1 MTQISA
7 SDYNNIRNK
16 IVSILGPGLAQQG
29 YGQPFQSNA
38 ITPGTVIT
46 AAQWDDIR
54 FDILSAKVHQDGNL
68 PTITDVGQRDVIR
81 STAGDPRIQYNN
93 LVDGCVQ
100 NKFIIGQAQF
110 VVNNR
115 GSRTYTSA
123 WTTQLTCTVTITF
136 INNDQARYFFNSGG
150 KIRFFSSRLGGSPTS
165 QNSSW
170 SNLLA
175 GIGTVS
181 FGADTATQKTY
192 YQLTGAYQ
200 TVFSQSANSAY
211 ASNSFSVE
219 ARCDVANNV
228 NGEAESVDFRIR
240 WTDAYVDPD
249 TLNPLPSPP
258 SFAPSDLVD
267 GTISL
272 QIEELKASGNLFP
285 TGTFTIASPT
295 YSISTITG
303 S

>member
-1 MTQISA
+1 MAQISA
-7 SDYNNIRNK
+7 GDYNNIRNN
-16 IVSILGPGLAQQG
+16 IVSILGPGSIQQG
-29 YGQPFQSNA
+29 YGQAFQSNA

-46 AAQWDDIR
+46 AAQWDDLR
-54 FDILSAKVHQDGNL
+54 FDILSVKVHQEGNI

-81 STAGDPRIQYNN
+81 STAGDPKIQYNN
-93 LVDGCVQ
+93 VVNECIQ
-100 NKFIIGQAQF
+100 NKFSIGQAQF
-110 VVNNR
+110 VVNSK
-115 GSRTYTSA
+115 GSRTYTTS
-123 WTTQLTCTVTITF
+123 WTTQLTCITTITF

-150 KIRFFSSRLGGSPTS
+150 KIRFFSSRTGGASTA

-175 GIGTVS
+175 TIGTVS
-181 FGADTATQKTY
+181 FGAGTDSLRTY

-200 TVFSQSANSAY
+200 PIFSQSANSAY
-211 ASNSFSVE
+211 ASNSFSIE
-219 ARCDVANNV
+219 AKTDVADNS
-228 NGEAESVDFRIR
+228 NGTAQTVDFRIR

-258 SFAPSDLVD
+258 TFSPSDVVD
-267 GTISL
+267 GTLSL

-285 TGTFTIASPT
+285 TGTFTITSPT
-295 YSISTITG
+295 YSISSITG